1 MLEASWRWLG
11 LTSPADV
18 AGLPLVVLSVA
29 GVMLLA
35 TPLLNAWS
43 RAHERR
49 ADRFALKTASE
60 PAAFIG
66 AVRRMAAQ
74 NLAEEHPSSA
84 AFLLFHTHPTA
95 EERIAA
101 AREVLT
107 GVRALPAEAGSAADA
122 DIGAFRLSGGSCG
135 CRRLG
140 LT

>member
-1 MLEASWRWLG
+1 
-11 LTSPADV
+11 
-18 AGLPLVVLSVA
+18 
-29 GVMLLA
+29 MLLA

-66 AVRRMAAQ
+66 AVRRMAAH

-84 AFLLFHTHPTA
+84 AFLLFHTHPTV

-101 AREVLT
+101 ARRMLGGCPT
-107 GVRALPAEAGSAADA
+107 RN
-122 DIGAFRLSGGSCG
+122 FRLKPVAVMRSKATQTAG
-135 CRRLG
+135 
-140 LT
+140 